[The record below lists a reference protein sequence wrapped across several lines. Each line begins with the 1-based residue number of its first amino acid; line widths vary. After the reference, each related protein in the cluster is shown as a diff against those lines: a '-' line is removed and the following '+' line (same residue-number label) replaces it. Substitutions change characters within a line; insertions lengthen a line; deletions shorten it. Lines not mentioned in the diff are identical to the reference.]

1 MPRYQFNDEIQRYM
15 RILIVILLLGL
26 TWFSQHG
33 WAQTSP
39 YPSKPIRMIIPFAAG
54 GPTDVIA
61 RALIDKLSGPFGQP
75 LILDNKGGAGA
86 VLGIDMVAKAPAD
99 GYTWLVT
106 TGSMTSISAFNEN
119 VPFDPIKDFVPV
131 TMVARNFGQILVVH
145 PSMKANT
152 VGELIS
158 LAKANPGK
166 LNYASAGIGNITYIA
181 AEQMKAATGVQIN
194 DIQYKGTAP
203 AISDLLGNH
212 VDLCFAPGSIV
223 LPLIQA
229 GKLKALAITGPN
241 RWKALP
247 NLPTMQE
254 AGLKNIELTGWFG
267 VYLPAKTSPEI
278 VNRIYTEIQ
287 KAFTDPDIVKRLDD
301 TGFEVIVS
309 RPDIFAKFSEDDV
322 QSMKDLARKIGL
334 NKK

>member
-1 MPRYQFNDEIQRYM
+1 
-15 RILIVILLLGL
+15 
-26 TWFSQHG
+26 
-33 WAQTSP
+33 
-39 YPSKPIRMIIPFAAG
+39 
-54 GPTDVIA
+54 
-61 RALIDKLSGPFGQP
+61 
-75 LILDNKGGAGA
+75 
-86 VLGIDMVAKAPAD
+86 
-99 GYTWLVT
+99 
-106 TGSMTSISAFNEN
+106 MTSISAFNEN

-181 AEQMKAATGVQIN
+181 AEQMKAVTGVQIN

-212 VDLCFAPGSIV
+212 VDMCFAPGSIV

-254 AGLKNIELTGWFG
+254 AGLKSIELTGWFG